1 MTIKNVRFGFAT
13 NSSSSHSIVFVKND
27 MREIRPYPG
36 DFEYGWD
43 WFLLREKNSKLR
55 YLATAFRNQ
64 FDPEDLAKVLGIRN
78 ITNDDGSYIDH
89 QSSDML
95 TGWVY
100 TIDDLIN
107 LRDFI
112 LSDDVAIRGGNDN
125 GEPPVAFVTDLIPI
139 SLRDIFSKDTVVRS
153 DGNARIYFNKDSG
166 TKIRLTTDNS
176 DYVKSSVPELVDLK
190 ITEWC
195 DKDCAFCYQD
205 SSKKGKHG
213 NVKTIKN
220 IIKNLASVGV
230 FEIAFGG
237 GEPTSHPKF
246 VDILEYTNSLGII
259 PNTTTRNIEVF
270 NNTEKGKKIIDLV
283 GGIAVSVNSLTDVM
297 AANDIIHRF
306 AEKVA
311 AENVPKEHGGSTGF
325 FSTWKV
331 FHKFSF
337 QIVMGTISRDEFEA
351 IVSYIAKRERP
362 NVRRITL
369 LGYKTTGRGSNVS
382 PINYDW
388 WLESVIT
395 KGTSFKEIDYREN
408 VQKETSE
415 PISSLKEYVKLRKEI
430 GKRQGS
436 TYCYISNNIE
446 VGIDTVMAEEY
457 KQSLEQAMIEKPL
470 YDIVEGAFSCYI
482 DGVNQLIAPSSYCQ
496 PDDFRPFDKNWVET
510 YQSFGNQG
518 ENPKIFHVDTLLQNC

>member
-1 MTIKNVRFGFAT
+1 MQ
-13 NSSSSHSIVFVKND
+13 
-27 MREIRPYPG
+27 EIRSNTG

-55 YLATAFRNQ
+55 YLATAFKDQ
-64 FDPEDLAKVLGIRN
+64 FDPEDLAKIFGIRN

-125 GEPPVAFVTDLIPI
+125 GEPPTAFITNLIPV
-139 SLRDIFSKDTVVRS
+139 SLRDIFSKDTVVRA
-153 DGNARIYFNKDSG
+153 DGNARIYFNRDNG

-176 DYVKSSVPELVDLK
+176 DYIKSSVPELVDLK

-213 NVKTIKN
+213 NVKTIKS
-220 IIKNLASVGV
+220 IIKNLADVGV

-259 PNTTTRNIEVF
+259 PNTTTRNVDVF

-283 GGIAVSVNSLTDVM
+283 GGIAVSVNSLTDIM
-297 AANDIIHRF
+297 TANDVIRRF

-311 AENVPKEHGGSTGF
+311 AEKHAGEEQDKYTGF
-325 FSTWKV
+325 PSMWKI

-337 QIVMGTISRDEFEA
+337 QVVMGTITRDEFEA
-351 IVSYIAKRERP
+351 IVSYVAKQERP
-362 NVRRITL
+362 SIQRMTL
-369 LGYKTTGRGSNVS
+369 LGYKTTGRGNSVT

-395 KGTSFKEIDYREN
+395 KGTSFNEIDYRAK
-408 VQKETSE
+408 VKEETKE
-415 PISSLKEYVKLRKEI
+415 PISSIEEYVKLRKEI
-430 GKRQGS
+430 WRDRGD

-446 VGIDTVMAEEY
+446 IGIDTVMAEKY
-457 KQSLEQAMIEKPL
+457 KNALERAMIGERL
-470 YDIVEGAFSCYI
+470 YDVVEGAFSCYV
-482 DGVNQLIAPSSYCQ
+482 DGVNKLIAPSSYCE
-496 PDDFRPFDKNWVET
+496 PADFQPFDDHWVKT
-510 YQSFGNQG
+510 YQLFGNRE
-518 ENPKIFHVDTLLQNC
+518 ENPKIFHVDTLP